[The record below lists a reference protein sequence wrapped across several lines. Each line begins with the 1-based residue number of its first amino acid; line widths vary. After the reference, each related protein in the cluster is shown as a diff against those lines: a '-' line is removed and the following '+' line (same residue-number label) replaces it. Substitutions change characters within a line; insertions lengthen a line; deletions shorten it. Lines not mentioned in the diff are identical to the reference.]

1 MAEKPML
8 TDYVS
13 LIITL
18 FELFKQHRSE
28 QFGSKRGRPFTYTE
42 EMFIIFFMLMQFRR
56 IHAHK
61 AKWRWLTKH
70 PEMLEMLGWSQVPH
84 RTTIARRYKALYEV
98 VQEFILFIAQYAPEL
113 SEQFEPSAS
122 GRGQEP
128 LQSAGSRLAS
138 I

>member
-1 MAEKPML
+1 MAEKPVL
-8 TDYVS
+8 ADYVR

-61 AKWRWLTKH
+61 AKWRWLTRH
-70 PEMLEMLGWSQVPH
+70 PEMLDNPERDATEGLHKDTQEQSP
-84 RTTIARRYKALYEV
+84 RFRRVRRKRAGVSLC
-98 VQEFILFIAQYAPEL
+98 FGACPEL
-113 SEQFEPSAS
+113 AE
-122 GRGQEP
+122 GRLLG
-128 LQSAGSRLAS
+128 ACVV